1 MKTGV
6 FNRIGPYE
14 IEREI
19 GRGGMAVVFLAR
31 DTRSNLDVALKQVPV
46 GLDRETRE
54 VFEAEQWGARLQEQF
69 SAVSPLVPKVY
80 ERRTIGDHFYVAMEY
95 VDGENLSDTIGR
107 GPVPVARAVSIA
119 MELARFLDAAHRFE
133 VTLGDRNLRALL
145 HGDLKPKNVRIT
157 PGDRVKVLDFG
168 IAKALSM
175 TRRVTRNDFG
185 SIAYLS
191 PERLE
196 SGEIDEAS
204 DLWAIGV
211 LLYEMLSGTPPF
223 RGIDTRRIEDRIKSK
238 CPPAPLEGDCPPA
251 LQAVVAKVLAPDL
264 SARYPTAAAIIEDL
278 SRFTAGEGT
287 AAERDGFSL
296 AVTVTDEAPTRPTRP
311 PADAPEPVTTPIV
324 DEGSTRRT
332 KLGPDQAAAARAS
345 RRSPWFR
352 RVAGVGL
359 ILAMTT
365 TACHES
371 YIRAQANRV
380 AGTVPIQD
388 FDGLTA
394 AWDHRDA
401 LFRKSWL
408 GGAGVGELERALV
421 QHTAI
426 LAERVIENY
435 RLPRPTVRE
444 AQWSVARANL
454 ARAVAAKPRDS
465 RLQAALRYCDGH
477 LHRINGEARLRR
489 GEAAAAQHAFT
500 EAVTAFR
507 EAAEARSD
515 WADPFLGLARTFIY
529 GLEDLERGAD
539 AMKRAERL
547 GYPLGDRETVQLADG
562 YRARGESL
570 ARTATTL
577 RGMTQ
582 EEEYLTRA
590 TEAYREAIN
599 LYSKVVDFANTAGNI
614 RRTDRLLKQVEL
626 RLAFI
631 KGERLA
637 GFPWD

>member
-1 MKTGV
+1 MKTGI

-80 ERRTIGDHFYVAMEY
+80 ERRTLGDHFYVAMEY
-95 VDGENLSDTIGR
+95 VDGENLSDAIGR
-107 GPVPVARAVSIA
+107 GPLPVPRAVSIA
-119 MELARFLDAAHRFE
+119 TELARFLDAAHRFE
-133 VTLGDRNLRALL
+133 VTLGDRQLRSLL

-157 PGDRVKVLDFG
+157 SGDRVKILDFG

-211 LLYEMLSGTPPF
+211 LLYEMLSGAPPF
-223 RGIDTRRIEDRIKSK
+223 RGVDTRRVEDRIKSK
-238 CPPAPLEGDCPPA
+238 RPPAPLDGNCPAA
-251 LQAVVAKVLAPDL
+251 LEAVIAKMLAPDL
-264 SARYPTAAAIIEDL
+264 ASRYATAAAIVLDL
-278 SRFTAGEGT
+278 SRFTAGEQT
-287 AAERDGFSL
+287 EAERDGFSL
-296 AVTVTDEAPTRPTRP
+296 AVTDEAPTRPTRP
-311 PADAPEPVTTPIV
+311 PEAATEPVTKPLV
-324 DEGSTRRT
+324 DEGRTRRT
-332 KLGPDQAAAARAS
+332 KPGPDPAAAPPA
-345 RRSPWFR
+345 RRSRWLR
-352 RVAGVGL
+352 RAAAVGM
-359 ILAMTT
+359 ILLLTT

-394 AWDHRDA
+394 AWDRRDS
-401 LFRKSWL
+401 LIRQSWM
-408 GGAGVGELERALV
+408 GGAGVATLERALV
-421 QHTAI
+421 AHTAV
-426 LAERVIENY
+426 LADRVIENY

-444 AQWSVARANL
+444 AQWSVARAAL
-454 ARAVAAKPRDS
+454 ARAVAAAPGDR
-465 RLQAALRYCDGH
+465 RLRAALRYCEGH
-477 LHRINGEARLRR
+477 LHRINAEARLRR
-489 GEAAAAQHAFT
+489 GETAAAQHAFT

-507 EAAEARSD
+507 EAAEQRPD
-515 WADPFLGLARTFIY
+515 WADPFLGLARAFIY
-529 GLEDLERGAD
+529 GLDDLERGAD
-539 AMKRAERL
+539 AMKRAESL
-547 GYPLGDRETVQLADG
+547 GYILGDRETVQLADG

-570 ARTATTL
+570 ARTASTL

-582 EEEYLTRA
+582 EEDYLTRA
-590 TEAYREAIN
+590 AEAYREALN
-599 LYSKVVDFANTAGNI
+599 LYSKVVDYANAAGNI
-614 RRTDRLLKQVEL
+614 RRTDRLLKSVEL

-631 KGERLA
+631 KG
-637 GFPWD
+637 GIPWD

>member
-1 MKTGV
+1 MKTGI

-80 ERRTIGDHFYVAMEY
+80 ERRTLGDHFYVAMEY
-95 VDGENLSDTIGR
+95 VDGENLSDAIGR
-107 GPVPVARAVSIA
+107 GPLPVPRAVSIA
-119 MELARFLDAAHRFE
+119 TELARFLDAAHRFE
-133 VTLGDRNLRALL
+133 VTLGDRQLRSLL

-157 PGDRVKVLDFG
+157 SGDRVKILDFG

-211 LLYEMLSGTPPF
+211 LLYEMLSGAPPF
-223 RGIDTRRIEDRIKSK
+223 RGVDTRRVEDRIKSK
-238 CPPAPLEGDCPPA
+238 RPPAPLDGNCPAA
-251 LQAVVAKVLAPDL
+251 LEAVIAKMLAPDL
-264 SARYPTAAAIIEDL
+264 ASRYATAAAIVLDL
-278 SRFTAGEGT
+278 SRFTAGEQT
-287 AAERDGFSL
+287 EAERDGFSL
-296 AVTVTDEAPTRPTRP
+296 AVTDEAPTRPTRP
-311 PADAPEPVTTPIV
+311 PDAATEPVTKPLV
-324 DEGSTRRT
+324 DEGRTRRT
-332 KLGPDQAAAARAS
+332 KPGPDPAAAPPA
-345 RRSPWFR
+345 RRSRWLR
-352 RVAGVGL
+352 RAAAVGM
-359 ILAMTT
+359 ILLLTT

-394 AWDHRDA
+394 AWDRRDS
-401 LFRKSWL
+401 LIRQSWM
-408 GGAGVGELERALV
+408 GGAGVATLERALV
-421 QHTAI
+421 AHTAV
-426 LAERVIENY
+426 LADRVIENY

-444 AQWSVARANL
+444 AQWSVARAAL
-454 ARAVAAKPRDS
+454 ARAVAAAPGDR
-465 RLQAALRYCDGH
+465 RLRAALRYCEGH
-477 LHRINGEARLRR
+477 LHRINAEARLRR
-489 GEAAAAQHAFT
+489 GETAAAQHAFT

-507 EAAEARSD
+507 EAAEQRPD
-515 WADPFLGLARTFIY
+515 WADPFLGLARAFIY
-529 GLEDLERGAD
+529 GLDDLERGAD
-539 AMKRAERL
+539 AMKRAESL
-547 GYPLGDRETVQLADG
+547 GYILGDRETVQLADG

-570 ARTATTL
+570 ARTASTL

-582 EEEYLTRA
+582 EEDYLTRA
-590 TEAYREAIN
+590 AEAYREALN
-599 LYSKVVDFANTAGNI
+599 LYSKVVDYANAAGNI
-614 RRTDRLLKQVEL
+614 RRTDRLLKSVEL

-631 KGERLA
+631 KG
-637 GFPWD
+637 GIPWD